1 MIKHEYKVDGQTKHG
16 DWFTGTCVS
25 NDIIEAIRLFIKGGY
40 SVHSIERGEQVNAD
54 AKMQILSTNIIGG
67 TYDRSVFR
75 Q

>member
-1 MIKHEYKVDGQTKHG
+1 MIKHEYKVDGQTSTG
-16 DWFTGTCVS
+16 EWFTGTCVS
-25 NDIIEAIRLFIKGGY
+25 DDIIEAIRLFIKEGY